1 MKITRLDGMPL
12 LPEHVAD
19 YKKENADAF
28 DAVEDK
34 VGRVTEKNVGK
45 FRAALQAVED
55 RCKEKYP
62 CVGDIPFP
70 DTPEKI
76 RELTEKYNSVI
87 CFQVDADTDEVYIL
101 LSPVTG
107 PGA

>member
-12 LPEHVAD
+12 LPEHASK
-19 YKKENADAF
+19 YKEEFRQQFDELEKELGRFGKNNAEEFERRLTDL
-28 DAVEDK
+28 EDSI
-34 VGRVTEKNVGK
+34 
-45 FRAALQAVED
+45 
-55 RCKEKYP
+55 KEKYP
-62 CVGDIPFP
+62 CADEIAFP

-76 RELTEKYNSVI
+76 KELTEKYNSVI
-87 CFQVDADTDEVYIL
+87 CFQMDEHYNELYIL